1 MKVVDYLERDDALF
15 DHVLHRDHCL
25 VHESRGMI
33 VKDLSLLQS
42 GRKMEDMVIID
53 NKVTSY
59 ALNLEN
65 GIPIKDFI
73 GDRQDRE
80 LKQLTMYLMSRI
92 LNAKDVRAV
101 IKEDFLDTN
110 MLISK
115 AKQFGLG
122 PPPAK

>member
-1 MKVVDYLERDDALF
+1 MDYLEREDTLF
-15 DHVLHRDHCL
+15 DHVLHREHCL
-25 VHESRGMI
+25 VHDSKGMI

-65 GIPIKDFI
+65 GIPIKDYL
-73 GDRQDRE
+73 GDRSDRE

-92 LNAKDVRAV
+92 LPATDVR
-101 IKEDFLDTN
+101 
-110 MLISK
+110 
-115 AKQFGLG
+115 
-122 PPPAK
+122 

>member
-1 MKVVDYLERDDALF
+1 
-15 DHVLHRDHCL
+15 
-25 VHESRGMI
+25 
-33 VKDLSLLQS
+33 
-42 GRKMEDMVIID
+42 MEDMVIID

-92 LNAKDVRAV
+92 LNAKDVRTV
-101 IKEDFLDTN
+101 IKEDFLDSN